1 MTSMS
6 WTALLRSSIIAFCQE
21 LQHIKEPDA
30 VLREEL
36 AEVEDRSRRRLKNFA
51 LHPTFDGV
59 PSIQEELLADGR
71 HMRNLELAHVA
82 SRAQRL
88 ELYDEAMEELTGRM
102 LRELFDILGLA
113 MIQKL
118 VPGLSVSLN
127 LDEDDSI
134 LPCPDDEQPSA
145 SECQP
150 NNVAAGDA
158 HVQAPDHEI
167 RWDDESSQTIRPSAN
182 TSVTWCTLR
191 RRGQADPHGNSGRE
205 RIYRAMTRRTSL
217 KQRRARHHR
226 ENSPSPLATEVQV
239 LHQHDDSEKALIR
252 KRGNTLCN
260 KAMNMGV
267 DGYTTCILV
276 FKNPVHD
283 EWVSAGHI
291 PEGQTIPSLDA
302 IVAEHMGRRQEA
314 GTDSPTIKVEN
325 SSPNISMGRERDYM
339 NMIVHEGIGCAK

>member
-6 WTALLRSSIIAFCQE
+6 WTALLRSSIIAFSQE

-36 AEVEDRSRRRLKNFA
+36 AVFEDRSRRRLENFA
-51 LHPTFDGV
+51 LHRTFDGI
-59 PSIQEELLADGR
+59 PSLQEEILAVGR
-71 HMRNLELAHVA
+71 HMRELELAHVA

-88 ELYDEAMEELTGRM
+88 ELFDEAMEELTERM
-102 LRELFDILGLA
+102 LREQFNILGPA
-113 MIQKL
+113 TIQKL

-134 LPCPDDEQPSA
+134 LLCPDDEQPSV

-150 NNVAAGDA
+150 NNVAAEDA
-158 HVQAPDHEI
+158 HVQAPDDET
-167 RWDDESSQTIRPSAN
+167 RWDDESCQTAQPTAN

-191 RRGQADPHGNSGRE
+191 RRGQADPHGNSGRG
-205 RIYRAMTRRTSL
+205 RIYRAIAPLRQKTVRN
-217 KQRRARHHR
+217 HR

-239 LHQHDDSEKALIR
+239 LHQHEDSEKALIR
-252 KRGNTLCN
+252 KRGHTLCN

-267 DGYTTCILV
+267 DGHTTCILV

-291 PEGQTIPSLDA
+291 PEGQTIPNLDA
-302 IVAEHMGRRQEA
+302 IVAEHMGRRQEVR
-314 GTDSPTIKVEN
+314 TDSPSIKVEN
-325 SSPNISMGRERDYM
+325 SSPNSAMGRERDYM
-339 NMIVHEGIGCAK
+339 NTIVQDGIGSAK